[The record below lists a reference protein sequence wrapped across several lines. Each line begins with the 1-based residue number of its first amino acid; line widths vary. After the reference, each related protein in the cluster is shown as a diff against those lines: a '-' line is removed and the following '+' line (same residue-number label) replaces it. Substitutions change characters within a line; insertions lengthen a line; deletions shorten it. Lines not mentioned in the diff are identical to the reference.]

1 MKWANAA
8 TVALIAASFLL
19 SIIAYPHLP
28 ERMASHW
35 GAGGEVNGY
44 MPKDV
49 MFLLLPAMTLVFA
62 ALLRFLPSIDPLK
75 ANVAAFMPEYERFIA
90 VFASFMLYIQ
100 ALTIAWNLGVAF
112 DMMTALAP
120 AFAILYYRIGVLL
133 GQTKQN
139 WWIGVRVPWTLSSPA
154 VWEKTHRLGG
164 RLFKASG
171 VIALTAP
178 AFGQYGIIPVIAP
191 ILASTA
197 YLTFYSWREYQNEKK
212 QNPGTLP

>member
-19 SIIAYPHLP
+19 SVIAYPILP

-35 GAGGEVNGY
+35 GASGEVNGY

-49 MFLLLPAMTLVFA
+49 MFYLIPALTLIFVA
-62 ALLRFLPSIDPLK
+62 ILRLFPSIDPLK

-90 VFASFMLYIQ
+90 VFASFMLYLQ
-100 ALTIAWNLGVAF
+100 ALTIAWNLGAAF
-112 DMMTALAP
+112 DMLTALTP
-120 AFAILYYRIGVLL
+120 AFSVLYYRIGALL
-133 GQTKQN
+133 EQSKPN
-139 WWIGVRVPWTLSSPA
+139 WWIGIRCPWTLSSPA

-164 RLFKASG
+164 RLFKASA
-171 VIALTAP
+171 VIALTSP
-178 AFGQYGIIPVIAP
+178 AFGEYGIIPVIAP

-197 YLTFYSWREYQNEKK
+197 YLTAYSYLEYRKEGK
-212 QNPGTLP
+212 QKIT